1 MEYKELW
8 NELSKRLAVAENH
21 IQTLI
26 AERKIDYTEFNR
38 LRAKRTG
45 IELVRGYMDE
55 MERDIKSP
63 VLRERIG

>member
-1 MEYKELW
+1 VEYKELW
-8 NELSKRLAVAENH
+8 NKLSDRLAVAENH

-26 AERKIDYTEFNR
+26 AERKSDYTEFNR

-45 IELVRGYMDE
+45 IELARGYMDE